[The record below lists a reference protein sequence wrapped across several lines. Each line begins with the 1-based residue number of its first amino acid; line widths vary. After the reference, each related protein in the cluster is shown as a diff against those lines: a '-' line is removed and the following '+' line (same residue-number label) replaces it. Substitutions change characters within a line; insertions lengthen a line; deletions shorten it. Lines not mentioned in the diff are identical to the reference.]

1 LFEDHFVEILA
12 GEGKLI
18 ILDVTATSIIYCDV
32 TCISDSKYLS
42 ERNCNQLESMFS
54 DFGISHFVK
63 YLPVYE
69 FCNDIINERGN
80 IIAFTNDEAEIN
92 NFDNTRMKVFFTN
105 EVGMIF

>member
-1 LFEDHFVEILA
+1 
-12 GEGKLI
+12 
-18 ILDVTATSIIYCDV
+18 
-32 TCISDSKYLS
+32 
-42 ERNCNQLESMFS
+42 
-54 DFGISHFVK
+54 VK